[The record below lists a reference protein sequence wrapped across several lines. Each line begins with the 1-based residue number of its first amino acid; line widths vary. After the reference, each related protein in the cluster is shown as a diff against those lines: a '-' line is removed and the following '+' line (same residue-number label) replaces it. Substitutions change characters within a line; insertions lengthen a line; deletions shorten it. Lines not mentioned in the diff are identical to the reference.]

1 MNRKTLVAS
10 LFVLSLSPLAL
21 EGKDSVWT
29 DPAKATAESPDFL
42 IQGEYT
48 GKLGDAKVGVQL
60 VAEGAGKF
68 AVVYYPGGLPGD
80 GFSGDKATR
89 IKGTADAEKVTL
101 PDMSATL
108 KDGKMVFKNGSLS
121 KVERKSPTLGAA
133 APKGAVVLFDGKNGD
148 AFDKGV
154 LDGDTLCQG
163 INSKQKFQSFQL
175 HVEFKIPFMP
185 EARGQGRGNSGC
197 YLQSRY
203 ECQMLDSFG
212 LEGETDECGGFYK
225 IKTPDFNM
233 AYPPLAW
240 QTYDIDFTAAT
251 FDASGKKTANATAVV
266 KHNGVLIHKGIELPH
281 ATTASPLGEGP
292 EPGPLHLQDHGN
304 PVRYRNIWIVEKK

>member
-1 MNRKTLVAS
+1 M
-10 LFVLSLSPLAL
+10 
-21 EGKDSVWT
+21 EGKESVWT
-29 DPAKATAESPDFL
+29 DPAKAAVESPDFL

-48 GKLGDAKVGVQL
+48 GKLGDSKVGVQL
-60 VAEGAGKF
+60 IAEGLGKF

-80 GFSGDKATR
+80 GFSGDKVTR

-101 PDMSATL
+101 PEMSATL
-108 KDGKMVFKNGSLS
+108 KDGKMAFKNGTLS
-121 KVERKSPTLGAA
+121 KVERKSLTLGAA
-133 APKGAVVLFDGKNGD
+133 APKGAAVLFDGKNGD
-148 AFDKGV
+148 AFDKSV

-175 HVEFKIPFMP
+175 HIEFKIPFMP

-251 FDASGKKTANATAVV
+251 YDASGKKTANAKAEV
-266 KHNGVLIHKGIELPH
+266 KHNGVLIHKGIALPN

-304 PVRYRNIWIVEKK
+304 PVRYRNIWVMEKK